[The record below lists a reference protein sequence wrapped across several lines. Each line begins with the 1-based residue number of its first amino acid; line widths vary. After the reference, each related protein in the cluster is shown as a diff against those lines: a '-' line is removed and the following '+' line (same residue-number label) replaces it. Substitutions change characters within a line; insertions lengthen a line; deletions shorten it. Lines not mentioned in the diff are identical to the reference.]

1 MSLLSICQDAASQ
14 LGLRQ
19 PSTIVGSTDLTA
31 QILFRFAN
39 QGGKELARYHDWQA
53 LTVEALVTATAS
65 VVQAGALSP
74 ADFDRMIYN
83 AEIWNRTDNLR
94 YTGPTP
100 QRIWQQL
107 QTGVAGGVVGWW
119 RIKGSELNLF
129 PAPVAG
135 KIIAFEYV
143 SKRWARSSGG
153 TAQAKYMADTDI
165 TVLDEDLITLELVWR
180 FRHSRGFA
188 QYAEDMATCER
199 EKEKAASRDRGTGRI
214 RPEDVRETDWPPYP
228 TWTGTIEN

>member
-19 PSTIVGSTDLTA
+19 PATIVGSTDLTA

-39 QGGKELARYHDWQA
+39 QGGKELMRYHDWQA
-53 LTVEALVTATAS
+53 LVTEVVVTSTAS
-65 VVQAGALSP
+65 VVQTGMLP
-74 ADFDRMIYN
+74 ADYDRMIYN
-83 AEIWNRTDNLR
+83 AEIWNRSDNLR
-94 YTGPTP
+94 FTGPTP

-107 QTGVAGGVVGWW
+107 QTGVAGGIVGWW
-119 RIKGSELNLF
+119 RIKGGQLNLF
-129 PAPVAG
+129 PAPSAG
-135 KIIAFEYV
+135 KLIAFEYV
-143 SKRWARSSGG
+143 SKNWASSSGG
-153 TAQAKYMADTDI
+153 TRQTLFMADTDI
-165 TVLDEDLITLELVWR
+165 TPLDEDLLTLEMVWR

-214 RPEDVRETDWPPYP
+214 RPEDTRETDWPPYP